1 LIAFYPFGYP
11 DLQSSLEIIEKL
23 SEIADLVEIGL
34 PFTDPTADGPTIQG
48 AYELALKQGAS
59 LSKLLQSLE
68 VLRLKSPAL
77 IMSYANPVFRYGI
90 ELLSK
95 KVLTHGIVGF
105 IIPDLPV
112 EEKNYLLEQKDNRL
126 PVVLLASPIDSPQRI
141 EFIARSTEGFLYLV
155 TSLGVTG
162 VRDSFDALIFD
173 LSERVKS
180 KVRIPIAAGFGISS
194 PNQVRYLAPHF
205 EAFIVGSAIIKLVE
219 SSGKQEERLMLLEP
233 FLKSLKEAGQKP

>member
-95 KVLTHGIVGF
+95 KVLTHGVVGF
-105 IIPDLPV
+105 IIPDLPA
-112 EEKNYLLEQKDNRL
+112 EEKNHLLEQKDNRL
-126 PVVLLASPIDSPQRI
+126 PDSPQRV

-173 LSERVKS
+173 LSERVRS
-180 KVRIPIAAGFGISS
+180 KIRIPTAAGFGISS

-205 EAFIVGSAIIKLVE
+205 DAFIVGSAIIKLVE

-233 FLKSLKEAGQKP
+233 FLKSLKEVGQKP